1 MTQVILASSLKRT
14 NRTIR
19 RTRTGAMRSELTGRG
34 RRADEAQS
42 QDCRDMLAATN
53 SPPAD
58 TCPCSCN
65 RGRANRSPLTRSRHL
80 PTSPLP
86 KDRKRH
92 ALSGR
97 TFAMGWSLL
106 FLHGVGDGFRDDSW
120 FEAVSASLEVQGIQ
134 VPEFSSDRIIR
145 PDYVELFTNPPRST
159 SGKAPDP
166 TPKEPGSATEK
177 QARRAAYQRRLT
189 AAVHGLPA
197 TSTAAGWRGLAQEA
211 SAEQYVG
218 HLPPVRDLQH
228 ASEYLRNR
236 HLRVAVLHRVISE
249 IGKQRD
255 LLVVGHSLGSVVA
268 VDLLAH
274 LPRNVHVRRL
284 ITIGSPAGATGTFRQ
299 HPEALLRD
307 FPYHRVGSWVNV
319 LAPWDVVTRGLG
331 VAHLF
336 PAAVDVRIP
345 GGQHAAA
352 AYLSHPAVG
361 KLAADPLRAPSQVT
375 STGAELAIPLTSTEA
390 DAVDGVLFA
399 ALVERQKG
407 SSSSSSSRRYA
418 QAVSAIREAS
428 AREMIDQRK
437 ANGAPTPHHFSMLAE
452 DRLDELSFSDRPT
465 DEALYFAVVAA
476 TNNPVAPYELD
487 TENDQL
493 RAVKHLWH
501 EEYGYTQANADKV
514 AAAIVAAK
522 SAFGNGPWGKVL
534 LGAAGLAL
542 LAAGP
547 LGLAL
552 AAGSG
557 LAGAAALTS
566 ALAAFGPGGMVGGM
580 ALAGSLVGLGSGTVA
595 TAASFPSTRSMSRD
609 MLQTQ
614 CVRLLAFAKAHADL
628 DLAGDRHAP
637 WRIISQW
644 RSDLAAEQATVIGIS
659 DDDSAGVKSLK
670 VRIKIVDTALSWLMT
685 EGLAPSLPT
694 PSQD

>member
-1 MTQVILASSLKRT
+1 
-14 NRTIR
+14 
-19 RTRTGAMRSELTGRG
+19 
-34 RRADEAQS
+34 
-42 QDCRDMLAATN
+42 
-53 SPPAD
+53 
-58 TCPCSCN
+58 
-65 RGRANRSPLTRSRHL
+65 
-80 PTSPLP
+80 
-86 KDRKRH
+86 
-92 ALSGR
+92 
-97 TFAMGWSLL
+97 MGWSLL

-120 FEAVSASLEVQGIQ
+120 FEAVSASLEVQGIE
-134 VPEFSSDRIIR
+134 VPKFSSDRIIR
-145 PDYVELFTNPPRST
+145 PDYVELFTNPPQST
-159 SGKAPDP
+159 SGKSPDP

-177 QARRAAYQRRLT
+177 QARRAEYQRRLT
-189 AAVHGLPA
+189 AAIHGLPA
-197 TSTAAGWRGLAQEA
+197 TSTAAGWRGLAQGA

-236 HLRVAVLHRVISE
+236 HLRVAVLHRVISA

-255 LLVVGHSLGSVVA
+255 LLIIAHSLGSVVA
-268 VDLLAH
+268 IDLLAH
-274 LPRNVHVRRL
+274 LPRNVRVRRL
-284 ITIGSPAGATGTFRQ
+284 ITIGSPAGATGTFKQ

-307 FPYHRVGSWVNV
+307 FPYHRVDSWVNV
-319 LAPWDVVTRGLG
+319 LAPWDAVTRGLG

-345 GGQHAAA
+345 GGKHAAA

-361 KLAADPLRAPSQVT
+361 KLAADPLRPPSRVT
-375 STGAELAIPLTSTEA
+375 PTGAELAIPLTTTEA

-399 ALVERQKG
+399 ALVQKQK
-407 SSSSSSSRRYA
+407 SSGSSSRRYA
-418 QAVSAIREAS
+418 QAVSAIREAA
-428 AREMIDQRK
+428 AREMIDQRT
-437 ANGAPTPHHFSMLAE
+437 ANGAPIPHHFGMLQE
-452 DRLDELSFSDRPT
+452 GRLDELSFSDRPT

-487 TENDQL
+487 TEDEQL
-493 RAVKHLWH
+493 RAVRNLWH
-501 EEYGYTQANADKV
+501 EEYGYTQVNAEKV
-514 AAAIVAAK
+514 TAAIVAAK

-614 CVRLLAFAKAHADL
+614 CVRLLAYAKAHADL

-637 WRIISQW
+637 WRIISEW

-659 DDDSAGVKSLK
+659 DDDSPGVKSLK
-670 VRIKIVDTALSWLMT
+670 ARIKIVDIALSWLMR
-685 EGLAPSLPT
+685 EGLAPSLPN
-694 PSQD
+694 PVRD